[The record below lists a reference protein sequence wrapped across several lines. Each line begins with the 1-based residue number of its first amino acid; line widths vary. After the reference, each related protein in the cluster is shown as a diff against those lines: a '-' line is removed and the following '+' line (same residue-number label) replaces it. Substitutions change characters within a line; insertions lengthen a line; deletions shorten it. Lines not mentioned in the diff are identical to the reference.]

1 MILKYRHVKIS
12 QLVIKILLILAS
24 FIFCYFTYKLSK
36 IGTFDSFEVVLHF
49 FKSSLNGIKI
59 SYIFIIV
66 FLLINVILTS
76 ISYGL
81 FKESKLDDIFNII
94 STAIYVLF
102 VIFSIE
108 FMKIIFNFL
117 SILKDLMNAN
127 TDSILNAIYNVDLD
141 KYEGPLKIAGVF
153 LVLGIIFTFISIVL
167 LIITIANNRQL
178 HFLSRLTNNNTVNP
192 VDRSKKNYSNFN
204 EEHNRNL
211 RENNSNFNEEH
222 NRNLRENNPN
232 QNPNLRNQNPR
243 GFENNKNSFDAN
255 NNIERNE
262 DFDKTKILNRDEV
275 IMKSLDRKESSNPS
289 SDSLEIKRGAYDFSS
304 GLKKN
309 SYEEKIEENIDK
321 STENENFSNNK
332 PFEENEKISD
342 NESFGKNINLYNHQ
356 ENKNDMGFENT
367 QKNNVNT
374 NFQEREVRKENPNQS
389 NNQNLIGT
397 SKKGQKK
404 FLFIGLGVLA
414 AIILLFAGRFIYY
427 ALQPDAEFDTSGVD
441 VKINVEGYSGYANA
455 WAETTD
461 YPILSQYKNKF
472 LKEEIEE
479 AYNQKITLDKEK
491 NIKNGD
497 VITATVEYTALP
509 PYKVSFSD
517 DKIEKKFKVKGL
529 DKFINSYDDISEDN
543 VEKFEGDI
551 QKEISDQ
558 YLSDGSFFS
567 TKTKNLEIELAGL
580 YEKKVS
586 KKELENN
593 QGGSF
598 SLAYIYKI
606 NYDEVNKNYN
616 DDGDEVEKTK
626 PKETFVVYVVSN
638 IIEKNGAIDYNIQ
651 QLYSD
656 IEEADAVNK
665 IKFDGYKEIN
675 LE

>member
-36 IGTFDSFEVVLHF
+36 IGTYDSFEVVLPF

-66 FLLINVILTS
+66 FLLINVILTA

-127 TDSILNAIYNVDLD
+127 TDSILNAIYDVDLD

-211 RENNSNFNEEH
+211 RENN
-222 NRNLRENNPN
+222 PN
-232 QNPNLRNQNPR
+232 QNQNLRNQNPR

-289 SDSLEIKRGAYDFSS
+289 SDSLEIKRGAYAFSS

-321 STENENFSNNK
+321 STENENFLNNK
-332 PFEENEKISD
+332 PFEENEKFSD
-342 NESFGKNINLYNHQ
+342 NESFGENINLYNHE

-367 QKNNVNT
+367 PRNNVNT

-472 LKEEIEE
+472 LKEEIEQ

-606 NYDEVNKNYN
+606 NYDEVNKDYN

>member
-36 IGTFDSFEVVLHF
+36 IGTYDSFEVVLPF

-66 FLLINVILTS
+66 FLLINVILTA

-211 RENNSNFNEEH
+211 RENN
-222 NRNLRENNPN
+222 P
-232 QNPNLRNQNPR
+232 NQNPR

-255 NNIERNE
+255 SNIERNE

-275 IMKSLDRKESSNPS
+275 IKKSLDRKESSNPS

-321 STENENFSNNK
+321 STENENFLNNK

-342 NESFGKNINLYNHQ
+342 NESFGENINLYNHQ

-367 QKNNVNT
+367 PRNNVNT

-441 VKINVEGYSGYANA
+441 IKINVEGYSGYANA

-461 YPILSQYKNKF
+461 SPILSQYKNKF

-606 NYDEVNKNYN
+606 NYDEVNKDYN

>member
-59 SYIFIIV
+59 SYIFIIL

-127 TDSILNAIYNVDLD
+127 TDSILNAIYNVDLN

-192 VDRSKKNYSNFN
+192 VDRPKKSYSNFN

-211 RENNSNFNEEH
+211 MEN

-255 NNIERNE
+255 SNIERNE

-275 IMKSLDRKESSNPS
+275 IKKSLDRKESSNPS
-289 SDSLEIKRGAYDFSS
+289 SDSVEIKRGAYDFSS

-309 SYEEKIEENIDK
+309 SYEENIYNSLEK
-321 STENENFSNNK
+321 ENFSNNK
-332 PFEENEKISD
+332 PFEENKDFSN
-342 NESFGKNINLYNHQ
+342 NESFEENKNLYNQ
-356 ENKNDMGFENT
+356 DENKNDMGFENT
-367 QKNNVNT
+367 PRNNVNT
-374 NFQEREVRKENPNQS
+374 NFQEREVRKENPNQA
-389 NNQNLIGT
+389 NNQNQVGN
-397 SKKGQKK
+397 SKKGQNK
-404 FLFIGLGVLA
+404 FLFIGLGILA
-414 AIILLFAGRFIYY
+414 AIILFFVGKSIYF

-472 LKEEIEE
+472 LKEEIEQ

-497 VITATVEYTALP
+497 VITATVEYTSLP

-586 KKELENN
+586 KKDLEKG

-598 SLAYIYKI
+598 SLAYIYKV
-606 NYDEVNKNYN
+606 NYDEIEKDYN

-626 PKETFVVYVVSN
+626 AKETFVVYVVSD
-638 IIEKNGAIDYNIQ
+638 IIEKNGAIDYNIH

-656 IEEADAVNK
+656 IGEADAVNK
-665 IKFDGYKEIN
+665 IKFDGYKEVN